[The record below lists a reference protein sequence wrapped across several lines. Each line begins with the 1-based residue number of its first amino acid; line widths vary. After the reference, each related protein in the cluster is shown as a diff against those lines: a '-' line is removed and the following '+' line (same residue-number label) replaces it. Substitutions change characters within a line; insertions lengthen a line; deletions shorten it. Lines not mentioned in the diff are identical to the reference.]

1 MKINKSDFVISAVR
15 KKQYP
20 ADGLPEVAFVGRSN
34 VGKSSLI
41 NTIINRKNLAKT
53 SGKPGKTQ
61 TINFYLINDK
71 FHLVDLPGYGFAKIS
86 RDIKEKWAEFI
97 EEYLNDRPNL
107 VGIIQLIDLR
117 HPPTEDDLMM
127 FQWLKHL
134 DLPFLLVATKA
145 DKISRGQHL
154 KHKKIIREK
163 LMVNNED
170 IQLFSAEDK
179 TGKEE
184 ALKWIFEHLAFEEV
198 EVEDV

>member
-41 NTIINRKNLAKT
+41 NTIINRKNLART

-61 TINFYLINDK
+61 TINFYLINDN
-71 FHLVDLPGYGFAKIS
+71 FHLVDLPGYGFAKVS

-127 FQWLKHL
+127 FDWLKHL
-134 DLPFLLVATKA
+134 GIPFLLVATKA

-163 LMVNNED
+163 LMINNED
-170 IQLFSAEDK
+170 IQLYSAEDK
-179 TGKEE
+179 AGKDEV
-184 ALKWIFEHLAFEEV
+184 LNWIAEQLAFEEV
-198 EVEDV
+198 EADEV